1 MNFANADTLRAIM
14 QIQRPEARSVGSFC
28 SFSFSKF
35 KTKTKEEAQRRSVLE
50 AVRWEET
57 CPVAGRAAGESL
69 LRFKTSLVRQREYE
83 SRTEQYW

>member
-50 AVRWEET
+50 AVRWDET

-69 LRFKTSLVRQREYE
+69 LRLKTSLVR
-83 SRTEQYW
+83 